1 MSRTKELFEA
11 VDAYMQTRSDAREE
25 YFLMGRRYE
34 KAKGSPFY
42 DEQMAAAKEKRA
54 QTMEAAQA
62 AARTK
67 VREIL
72 SEMYEQAGKITMRAP
87 TPEMLNILQVLRL
100 KDHPTLN
107 DLNEAANALKDS
119 GLCLSVLD
127 EIAIKNKIYT
137 GNKYA
142 SMATE
147 GISMEQAREAI
158 RSVAENCERII
169 KNTHGGNTMRTEF
182 AEQHARHYGGKVNYA
197 DIPAEPRFRGV
208 SDFIEQVSGV
218 SYEAFR
224 KAVDAPSIHGS

>member
-11 VDAYMQTRSDAREE
+11 IDAYMQTRSDAREE

-42 DEQMAAAKEKRA
+42 DEQMTAAKEKRA

-62 AARTK
+62 AARAK

-72 SEMYEQAGKITMRAP
+72 SEMYETAGKITMRAP
-87 TPEMLNILQVLRL
+87 TPEMLNVLTVL
-100 KDHPTLN
+100 KLKEHPTLN

-119 GLCLSVLD
+119 GVCLSILD
-127 EIAIKNKIYT
+127 EIALKNKIYT
-137 GNKYA
+137 GKKYA

-158 RSVAENCERII
+158 RSVAENCESII
-169 KNTHGGNTMRTEF
+169 KNTHGGNTIRTEL
-182 AEQHARHYGGKVNYA
+182 AEQHARRYGGTVNYS
-197 DIPAEPRFRGV
+197 DIQPEARFQGV
-208 SDFIEQVSGV
+208 EDF
-218 SYEAFR
+218 YEHVCPVGYDTFS
-224 KAVDAPSIHGS
+224 KAVDAPSSL